1 MHQGCQ
7 VPFHTSRRNL
17 GLLLRHC
24 WARAS
29 SSADGAPTCFFSSC
43 GGILNLQ
50 RGIQVSS
57 CVGPGKS
64 NLPFE
69 LQVRAGDCSRV
80 TAGQNRAHLGLCPG
94 ASFSFQ
100 GRQGSRGCI
109 PDSPGESGLVSK
121 GMNGLCSPL
130 ESRRVSLGAQEWPE
144 WSQASCG
151 VWRED
156 SGLLSRPF
164 RKRRPSSGDD
174 GGISWVFSRC
184 SAWLGFLT
192 R

>member
-1 MHQGCQ
+1 MQEKKALSSRGRGRLGGFLELRRPWGFSPEARRGSQGA
-7 VPFHTSRRNL
+7 SR
-17 GLLLRHC
+17 
-24 WARAS
+24 AA
-29 SSADGAPTCFFSSC
+29 
-43 GGILNLQ
+43 
-50 RGIQVSS
+50 
-57 CVGPGKS
+57 PGKS

-94 ASFSFQ
+94 TSFSLQ

-121 GMNGLCSPL
+121 RMNGLRSPL
-130 ESRRVSLGAQEWPE
+130 ESRRVSLGAQDWPK

-151 VWRED
+151 FWRED
-156 SGLLSRPF
+156 SGLLSRPC
-164 RKRRPSSGDD
+164 RKRRPSSRDD

-192 R
+192 I